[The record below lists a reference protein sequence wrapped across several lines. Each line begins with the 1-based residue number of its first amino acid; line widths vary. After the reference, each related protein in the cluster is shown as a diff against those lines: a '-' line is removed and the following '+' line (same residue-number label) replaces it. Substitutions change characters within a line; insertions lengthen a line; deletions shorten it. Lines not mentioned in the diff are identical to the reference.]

1 MITITLRLS
10 ESLLC
15 IFRDS
20 GQPRKETVDVRV
32 TPGTTVRDILAGQGI
47 NPLLVPMA
55 GLSPPMSGTRGNT
68 QKRVGMDTALDS
80 DGILTLYGPLAGG

>member
-10 ESLLC
+10 ESLLS
-15 IFRDS
+15 IFRDTGS
-20 GQPRKETVDVRV
+20 PRPDTAEISLASA
-32 TPGTTVRDILAGQGI
+32 TTVKAVLLSQGI

-55 GLSPPMSGTRGNT
+55 SFQTGKENR
-68 QKRVGMDTALDS
+68 RVEKETPLTT